1 MTINPAMTE
10 TRVGAAVVCEAE
22 ISLLRLGLAKLHNL
36 PDGNLVRA
44 CLPSWSGAI
53 VLLCYF

>member
-1 MTINPAMTE
+1 MTE
-10 TRVGAAVVCEAE
+10 TRVGAAVVCAAE
-22 ISLLRLGLAKLHNL
+22 ISLLRLGPAKWHNL

-53 VLLCYF
+53 VLLRYF